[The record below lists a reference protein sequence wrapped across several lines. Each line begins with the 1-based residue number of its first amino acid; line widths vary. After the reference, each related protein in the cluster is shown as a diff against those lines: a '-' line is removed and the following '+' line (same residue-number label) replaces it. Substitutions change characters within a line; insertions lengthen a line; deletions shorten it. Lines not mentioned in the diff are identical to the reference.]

1 MYILFWTLL
10 LIILYSY
17 IGYPF
22 LIYIVSLLVQ
32 LFTLSNKKNQN
43 STYEPDVTLFVAAY
57 NEIEFVNKKVA
68 NSFSLDYPKE
78 KLHHIWITDGS
89 NDGTPE
95 ALNKYDNIKVYHNAD
110 RKGKIGAINRGM
122 NFVKTPIVIFSDAN
136 SILNKQSIR
145 HIVSEFQNS
154 VVGCVAGE
162 KRIITKDKDNAV
174 NAGEGIYWKYESF
187 IKKCESKINSAIGAV
202 GELFAIRTE
211 LYNEIEHDTI
221 LDDFIISLR
230 IAQKGYNIKYAP
242 KAFATEGASINI
254 HEELK
259 RKTRIAYGGFQA
271 ITRLKGL
278 LNPFRKPILT
288 FQYLSH
294 KVIRWTLVPIS
305 ILLLF
310 FTNLYIATNEN
321 WNGFYTIIFY
331 LQILFYLFVIS
342 GAVLQSKK
350 TKLKLFFAPYY
361 LFIMNLSEV
370 MGLIRFVRKKQ
381 SINWERSKRENQ
393 S

>member
-57 NEIEFVNKKVA
+57 NEIEFVDKKVN

-95 ALNKYDNIKVYHNAD
+95 ALNKYDNIIVYHNVD

-136 SILNKQSIR
+136 SMLNKQSIR

-242 KAFATEGASINI
+242 KAFAAEGASINI

-278 LNPFRKPILT
+278 LNPFRKPLLT

-361 LFIMNLSEV
+361 LFIMNLSEI

>member
-17 IGYPF
+17 IVYPF

-32 LFTLSNKKNQN
+32 LFTLSNNKNQN
-43 STYEPDVTLFVAAY
+43 SAYEPDVTLFVAAY
-57 NEIEFVNKKVA
+57 NEIEFVNKKVN

-95 ALNKYDNIKVYHNAD
+95 ALNKHDNIKVYHNAD

-136 SILNKQSIR
+136 SMLNKQSIR

-187 IKKCESKINSAIGAV
+187 IKKYESKINSAIGAV

-211 LYNEIEHDTI
+211 LYNKIEHDTI

-254 HEELK
+254 NEELK

-278 LNPFRKPILT
+278 LNPFKKPLLT

-331 LQILFYLFVIS
+331 LQIIFYLFVIS

-361 LFIMNLSEV
+361 LFIMNLSEI

>member
-10 LIILYSY
+10 LIIVYSY
-17 IGYPF
+17 IGYPL

-32 LFTLSNKKNQN
+32 LFAVSKKKNG
-43 STYEPDVTLFVAAY
+43 TYEPDVTLFVAAY
-57 NEIEFVNKKVA
+57 NEIEFVDKKVN

-95 ALNKYDNIKVYHNAD
+95 ALNKHDNIKVYHNAD

-136 SILNKQSIR
+136 SMLNKQSIR

-154 VVGCVAGE
+154 NVGCVAGE
-162 KRIITKDKDNAV
+162 KRIITKNKDNAV
-174 NAGEGIYWKYESF
+174 NTGEGIYWKYESF
-187 IKKCESKINSAIGAV
+187 IKKYESKINSAVGAV

-230 IAQKGYNIKYAP
+230 IAQKGYKIKYTP

-278 LNPFRKPILT
+278 LNPFKNPFLT

-294 KVIRWTLVPIS
+294 KVFRWTLVPIS

-331 LQILFYLFVIS
+331 LQIIFYLFVIL

-350 TKLKLFFAPYY
+350 TNLKFIFAPYY

-370 MGLIRFVRKKQ
+370 MGLIRFARKKQ
-381 SINWERSKRENQ
+381 SVNWERSKRENQ
-393 S
+393 T

>member
-10 LIILYSY
+10 LVIVYSY

-22 LIYIVSLLVQ
+22 LIYIVSLFVQ
-32 LFTLSNKKNQN
+32 LFTVSNKKNQN
-43 STYEPDVTLFVAAY
+43 STYEPNVTLFVAAY
-57 NEIEFVNKKVA
+57 NEIEFVDKKVN

-95 ALNKYDNIKVYHNAD
+95 ALNKHDNIKVYHNAD

-154 VVGCVAGE
+154 DVGCVAGE

-187 IKKCESKINSAIGAV
+187 IKKCESKINSAVGAV

-230 IAQKGYNIKYAP
+230 IAQKGYKIKYAP

-254 HEELK
+254 REELK

-271 ITRLKGL
+271 ITRLRGL
-278 LNPFRKPILT
+278 LNPFKDSLLT

-305 ILLLF
+305 ILFLF
-310 FTNLYIATNEN
+310 FTNLYITTNKN

-331 LQILFYLFVIS
+331 LQIIFYLFVIL

-350 TKLKLFFAPYY
+350 TNLKFIFAPYY

-381 SINWERSKRENQ
+381 SVNWERSKRENQ